1 MGRAVAVKSGMADLI
16 RAHASV
22 RPDSPCVTFDGRT
35 VSYRELD
42 ARSNRVANALA
53 AAGVGPGERVAIIAR
68 NSPAFY
74 ELTFGCAKS
83 GAVFVPINWRLSARE
98 VDAILEDA
106 TPRVV
111 IAGAEQFAL
120 IPESIR
126 NSITCLNVDTEYP
139 SWRDSASAGDH
150 RYPVDLDAALALLYT
165 SGTTG
170 TPKGVMISQRNLS
183 FSARM
188 AREVWRFTADSVNL
202 VAMPLFHIGGLGYG
216 MMALTQGGHTVLLQQ
231 PAPPLILQ
239 AVQQYRVTHA
249 FFVPTVI
256 QLLVN
261 HENVDAMELSSL
273 QLIVYGASP
282 INEPLLL
289 RAIEVF
295 GCGFSHAYGLT
306 ETTGTVVTLLPEE
319 HDPGGPNAGRLRSC
333 GRPVPW
339 AELGLFDPN
348 TEERVRVGVV
358 GEIWIRS
365 GMTTRGYW
373 HKPAETAAAIRED
386 GWLRTGDAAVQD
398 TEGYVYICDRFK
410 DMIVSGAENVFP
422 AEVENVLSQHPA
434 VAEVA
439 VIGVPHERW
448 GETVKAIV
456 VIRSGTDVTAAELI
470 AFSRDRLAHYKC
482 PTSVNLVMSLPKSA
496 SGKILKR
503 ELRTMTWPSGEP
515 LR

>member
-1 MGRAVAVKSGMADLI
+1 VKLGISADLI
-16 RAHASV
+16 REHATQ

-35 VSYRELD
+35 LSYRDLD
-42 ARSNRVANALA
+42 ARSNRVANALTD
-53 AAGVGPGERVAIIAR
+53 AGVGPGERVAIIAR

-83 GAVFVPINWRLSARE
+83 GIVFVPINWRLSPRE
-98 VDAILEDA
+98 VDAILDDA
-106 TPRVV
+106 TPRLVF
-111 IAGAEQFAL
+111 AGAEQFAL

-126 NSITCLNVDTEYP
+126 GSVTCLNVDTEYAT
-139 SWRDSASAGDH
+139 WRDSASAVDPKH
-150 RYPVDLDAALALLYT
+150 PVDIDAALALLYT

-170 TPKGVMISQRNLS
+170 MPKGVMISQRNLS

-188 AREVWRFTADSVNL
+188 AREIWRFTADSVNL

-231 PAPPLILQ
+231 PAPALVLDAI
-239 AVQQYRVTHA
+239 QQHRVTHA

-261 HENVDAMELSSL
+261 FEGVNTMELSSL

-282 INEPLLL
+282 INETLLL

-319 HDPGGPNAGRLRSC
+319 HDPGGPDAGRLRSC
-333 GRPVPW
+333 GRAVPW
-339 AELGLFDPN
+339 AELGLFEP
-348 TEERVRVGVV
+348 TTGERVAVGTV

-365 GMTTRGYW
+365 GMTTSGYW
-373 HKPAETAAAIRED
+373 HKPDETAAALRAD
-386 GWLRTGDAAVQD
+386 GWLRTGDAATQD
-398 TEGYVYICDRFK
+398 NDGYVYIRDRFK

-439 VIGVPHERW
+439 VIGVPHGRW

-456 VIRSGTDVTAAELI
+456 VTRAGTNVTAADLI
-470 AFSRDRLAHYKC
+470 AFARNQLAHYKC
-482 PTSVNLVMSLPKSA
+482 PTSVNLVASLPKSA

-503 ELRTMTWPSGEP
+503 ELRAMLWDSGEP